1 MRIVLRYILATC
13 FLLSGLLKIFSL
25 SAFEQEVQLYGDTY
39 IGEWVHALS
48 FDIALLVCVVELI
61 AGIMALLQLFPVISS
76 FAFVAMLSF
85 FTYLTGVNLFFP
97 TVMGSIESCGC
108 FGELI
113 HFTPL
118 TSFIKSVVL
127 LMMAISYLYVTLF
140 DKCDVTKSSTI
151 IHDNYIQ

>member
-1 MRIVLRYILATC
+1 M
-13 FLLSGLLKIFSL
+13 
-25 SAFEQEVQLYGDTY
+25 
-39 IGEWVHALS
+39 
-48 FDIALLVCVVELI
+48 LVCVVELI

-85 FTYLTGVNLFFP
+85 FTYLTVVNLFFP

-118 TSFIKSVVL
+118 TSFLKSVVL

-140 DKCDVTKSSTI
+140 DKFDVTKSSKKTI
-151 IHDNYIQ
+151 NSII